1 MGRHSSPEQGHFYR
15 SFAGWIVV
23 WAVIAGV
30 AGIAVWFLVAELGGP
45 DVTRPIAQG
54 KDRVRAEAPEPEPEP
69 TVSGARV
76 AAVSTPP
83 ASPPAPTPMP
93 TPSQEVELITEGIS
107 VQVLNATSDGSAGQ
121 TMADRLSELGYEVVA
136 VEESSQPY
144 ELTTVFWSTDAS
156 REAATAVAER
166 HGWVAEP
173 KPANLSP
180 EVSLHVVVGADEV

>member
-30 AGIAVWFLVAELGGP
+30 AGIAVWFLVAGLGGP

-54 KDRVRAEAPEPEPEP
+54 RDRARAEEPDPEP

-83 ASPPAPTPMP
+83 ASPTSTPTPTP
-93 TPSQEVELITEGIS
+93 TEEVELNTEGIS
-107 VQVLNATSDGSAGQ
+107 VQVLNATSDASAGQ
-121 TMADRLSELGYEVVA
+121 TMADRLSELGYGVVA

-156 REAATAVAER
+156 REAATALAQR
-166 HGWVAEP
+166 NGWVAEP
-173 KPANLSP
+173 KPGNLSP